1 VTTTPSPGTAAQLL
15 GPSTGG
21 IRNHVTTL
29 AAGLT
34 RLGWAAPVLGPDG
47 VLDGIGVLDGVVP
60 VPPGMSPTGL
70 RSARQ
75 AVRPWR
81 AEASLLH
88 AHGLKAAWTLVAGRP
103 ARPVVMTQHNIV
115 LDQSAGRSAE
125 LQKRLEREVLKR
137 VDRVIAPT
145 PQLAAALA
153 GTVPEDRIRV
163 VVPCFPRPVP
173 TASRAEV
180 RHRLG
185 LSDDTPVV
193 VAVTRLHP
201 QKDLTTL
208 VAAWAQVVDSVPDAQ
223 LVVVGEGPARPEVE
237 SAVAAAGLTASVQLI
252 GSRPRAA
259 DELAAADV
267 AVLTSVWEA
276 IPIVLAEALLLG
288 VPVVSTDVGMAS
300 DLMGDGTGGRVVPV
314 GDADAVAGGLVA
326 LLEDPDRAQVGLA
339 GQARAEHVFDPD
351 ALVAGV
357 AKVYEELV

>member
-1 VTTTPSPGTAAQLL
+1 MTATHRGTAVQLL

-21 IRNHVTTL
+21 IRTHVTTL
-29 AAGLT
+29 AGGL
-34 RLGWAAPVLGPDG
+34 RGLGWTAPVLGPNG
-47 VLDGIGVLDGVVP
+47 VLDGIGELDGVVE
-60 VPPGMSPTGL
+60 VPAAMSPTGL
-70 RSARQ
+70 LAARQ

-81 AEASLLH
+81 ADDPVLH
-88 AHGLKAAWTLVAGRP
+88 AHGLKAAWTVIGGRP
-103 ARPVVMTQHNIV
+103 SRPVVMTQHNVV

-125 LQKRLEREVLKR
+125 LQRRLEREVLKR

-153 GTVPEDRIRV
+153 GTVREERIRV
-163 VVPCFPRPVP
+163 VVPCFPRPLP
-173 TASRAEV
+173 TSTRAEV

-193 VAVTRLHP
+193 VSVTRLHP

-208 VAAWAQVVDSVPDAQ
+208 VAAWAGVVARVPDAQ

-237 SAVAAAGLTASVQLI
+237 AAVAAAGLQGSVQLI

-300 DLMGDGTGGRVVPV
+300 DLMGAGTGGRV
-314 GDADAVAGGLVA
+314 DN
-326 LLEDPDRAQVGLA
+326 E
-339 GQARAEHVFDPD
+339 
-351 ALVAGV
+351 
-357 AKVYEELV
+357 

>member
-1 VTTTPSPGTAAQLL
+1 MTTPVRGTAVQLL

-29 AAGLT
+29 AAGLR
-34 RLGWAAPVLGPDG
+34 RLGWSAPVLGPAG
-47 VLDGIGVLDGVVP
+47 VLDGIGELDGVVA
-60 VPPGMSPTGL
+60 VPAGLSPTGL
-70 RSARQ
+70 LAARQ
-75 AVRPWR
+75 EVRPWR
-81 AEASLLH
+81 ADDPVLH
-88 AHGLKAAWTLVAGRP
+88 AHGLKAAWTLVGGRP
-103 ARPVVMTQHNIV
+103 RRPVVMTQHNVV
-115 LDQSAGRSAE
+115 LDQSAGRSAD
-125 LQKRLEREVLKR
+125 LQRRLEREVLKR
-137 VDRVIAPT
+137 VDRVVAPT
-145 PQLAAALA
+145 PHLAEALA

-173 TASRAEV
+173 TASRSEV

-193 VAVTRLHP
+193 VSVTRLHP

-208 VAAWAQVVDSVPDAQ
+208 VTAWSGVVARVPDAQ
-223 LVVVGEGPARPEVE
+223 LVVVGEGPARSEVE
-237 SAVAAAGLTASVQLI
+237 SAVAAAGLERSVQLI

-288 VPVVSTDVGMAS
+288 VPVVSTDVGMAT
-300 DLMGDGTGGRVVPV
+300 DLMGDGTGGTVVPV
-314 GDADAVAGGLVA
+314 GDAEAVADGLVS
-326 LLEDPDRAQVGLA
+326 LLEDPDRVEVGRA
-339 GQARAEHVFDPD
+339 GQVRAEQVFDPD

-357 AKVYEELV
+357 ASVYEELV

>member
-1 VTTTPSPGTAAQLL
+1 MTATHRGTAVQLL

-21 IRNHVTTL
+21 IRTHVTTL
-29 AAGLT
+29 AGGL
-34 RLGWAAPVLGPDG
+34 RGLGWTAPVLGPNG
-47 VLDGIGVLDGVVP
+47 VLDGIGELDGVVE
-60 VPPGMSPTGL
+60 VPAAMSPTGL
-70 RSARQ
+70 LAARQ

-81 AEASLLH
+81 ADDPVLH
-88 AHGLKAAWTLVAGRP
+88 AHGLKAAWTVIGGRP
-103 ARPVVMTQHNIV
+103 SRPVVMTQHNVV

-125 LQKRLEREVLKR
+125 LQRRLEREVLKR

-153 GTVPEDRIRV
+153 GTVREERIRV
-163 VVPCFPRPVP
+163 VVPCFPRPLP
-173 TASRAEV
+173 TSTRAEV

-193 VAVTRLHP
+193 VSVTRLHP

-208 VAAWAQVVDSVPDAQ
+208 VAAWAGVVARVPDAQ

-237 SAVAAAGLTASVQLI
+237 AAVAAAGLQGSVQLI

-300 DLMGDGTGGRVVPV
+300 DLMGAGTGGRVVPV
-314 GDADAVAGGLVA
+314 GDAEAVADGLVA
-326 LLEDPDRAQVGLA
+326 LLEDSDRAAVGRA
-339 GQARAEHVFDPD
+339 GQLRAEQVFDPD

-357 AKVYEELV
+357 AAVYEELV

>member
-1 VTTTPSPGTAAQLL
+1 VTTPLRGTAAQLL

-29 AAGLT
+29 AAGLPP
-34 RLGWAAPVLGPDG
+34 LGWASPVLGPAG
-47 VLDGIGVLDGVVP
+47 VLDGIGALDGVVP
-60 VPPGMSPTGL
+60 VPAGMSPTGL

-81 AEASLLH
+81 ADASVLH

-103 ARPVVMTQHNIV
+103 SRPVVMTQHNVV
-115 LDQSAGRSAE
+115 LDQAAGRSAD
-125 LQKRLEREVLKR
+125 LQRRLEREVLRR

-145 PQLAAALA
+145 LHLAEALA
-153 GTVPEDRIRV
+153 GTVSADRIRV

-173 TASRAEV
+173 TKSRAEV

-185 LSDDTPVV
+185 LSDDTPLVV
-193 VAVTRLHP
+193 SVTRLHP

-208 VAAWAQVVDSVPDAQ
+208 VAAWSQVVDRVPEAQ

-237 SAVAAAGLTASVQLI
+237 AAVAAAGLERSVQLI

-314 GDADAVAGGLVA
+314 GDAEAVADGLVA
-326 LLEDPDRAQVGLA
+326 LLNDPERADVGRA
-339 GQARAEHVFDPD
+339 GQVRAERVFDPD

-357 AKVYEELV
+357 AAVYEELA

>member
-1 VTTTPSPGTAAQLL
+1 MNSSNRRTAVQLL

-29 AAGLT
+29 AAGLRT
-34 RLGWAAPVLGPDG
+34 LGWNAPVLGPAG
-47 VLDGIGVLDGVVP
+47 VLDGIGELDGVVA
-60 VPPGMSPTGL
+60 VPAGMSPTGL
-70 RSARQ
+70 LAARQ

-81 AEASLLH
+81 VDDPVLH
-88 AHGLKAAWTLVAGRP
+88 AHGLKAAWTLIGGRP
-103 ARPVVMTQHNIV
+103 SRPVVMTQHNVV

-125 LQKRLEREVLKR
+125 LQRRLEREVLRR
-137 VDRVIAPT
+137 VDRVVAPT
-145 PQLAAALA
+145 PQLAEALA
-153 GTVPEDRIRV
+153 GTVREDRIRV

-193 VAVTRLHP
+193 VSVTRLHP

-208 VAAWAQVVDSVPDAQ
+208 VAAWSGVVARVPEAQ

-237 SAVAAAGLTASVQLI
+237 AAVAAAGLEGSVQLV
-252 GSRPRAA
+252 GARPRAA

-314 GDADAVAGGLVA
+314 GDAEAVADALVA
-326 LLEDPDRAQVGLA
+326 LLDDPDRAAVGRA
-339 GQARAEHVFDPD
+339 GQLRAEQVFDPD

-357 AKVYEELV
+357 AEVYEELV

>member
-1 VTTTPSPGTAAQLL
+1 MTTPLQGTAAQLL

-29 AAGLT
+29 AAGLPS
-34 RLGWAAPVLGPDG
+34 LGWASPVLGPAG

-60 VPPGMSPTGL
+60 VPAGMSPTGL

-81 AEASLLH
+81 TSASVLH

-103 ARPVVMTQHNIV
+103 SRPVVMTQHNVV
-115 LDQSAGRSAE
+115 LDQAVGRSAD
-125 LQKRLEREVLKR
+125 LQRRLEREVLRR

-145 PQLAAALA
+145 PHLAAALA

-163 VVPCFPRPVP
+163 VVPCFPKPIP

-185 LSDDTPVV
+185 LSDDTPLVV
-193 VAVTRLHP
+193 SVTRLHP

-208 VAAWAQVVDSVPDAQ
+208 VAAWSQVVDRVPDAQ

-237 SAVAAAGLTASVQLI
+237 AAVVAAGLEASVQLI

-314 GDADAVAGGLVA
+314 GDAEAVADGLVA
-326 LLEDPDRAQVGLA
+326 LLSDPERADVGRA
-339 GQARAEHVFDPD
+339 GQVRAEQVFDPD

-357 AKVYEELV
+357 AAVYGELA